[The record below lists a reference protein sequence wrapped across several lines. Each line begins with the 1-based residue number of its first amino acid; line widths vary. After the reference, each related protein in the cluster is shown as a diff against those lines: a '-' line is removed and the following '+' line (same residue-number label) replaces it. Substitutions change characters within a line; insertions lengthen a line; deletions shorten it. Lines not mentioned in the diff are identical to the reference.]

1 MGRFFGGQSGLRL
14 VIGTVIVL
22 FAWGLY
28 AVRLA
33 TGVGPMRDHE
43 GNQAPAAHY
52 LVGALMVSG
61 MVVVWVVVRGMMG
74 RGRRGE

>member
-52 LVGALMVSG
+52 L
-61 MVVVWVVVRGMMG
+61 WG
-74 RGRRGE
+74 R